1 MGDRSVPRQGTEGP
15 VRASLHTIGTG
26 PPNRR
31 RSTAPAEVTRGHRR
45 RVGLARFV
53 VLDILSGCIEL
64 IHRLHQHP
72 EEVPRARSFRRAR
85 AGHPRAA
92 ARVPDAR
99 VRAAQAAQ
107 PRARLVPGALV
118 RLAVPLP
125 QVAGRPRAGSRA
137 PSRSSTPHTVASK
150 RARIVYQLT
159 ADGKEHLQQVLASSG
174 PATWEDENFDVRF
187 AFFGQTDAETR
198 LRILEGRRTRLTE
211 RLETVRQSFAR
222 TRERMDEYTLE
233 LQRHG
238 LEQVEREVRW
248 LDGLID
254 NERGLRRT
262 RPAGTGRPAVADTPA
277 GDDDVAPARTTEK
290 ERG

>member
-1 MGDRSVPRQGTEGP
+1 MRGRSDVLEPAILGLLHESPMHGYELRKRLNLVLGSFRALSYGSLYPCLKSLVERNWIQGTE
-15 VRASLHTIGTG
+15 SI
-26 PPNRR
+26 
-31 RSTAPAEVTRGHRR
+31 APHA
-45 RVGLARFV
+45 
-53 VLDILSGCIEL
+53 
-64 IHRLHQHP
+64 
-72 EEVPRARSFRRAR
+72 
-85 AGHPRAA
+85 
-92 ARVPDAR
+92 
-99 VRAAQAAQ
+99 
-107 PRARLVPGALV
+107 
-118 RLAVPLP
+118 
-125 QVAGRPRAGSRA
+125 
-137 PSRSSTPHTVASK
+137 VASK

-211 RLETVRQSFAR
+211 RLETIRLSFAR

-262 RPAGTGRPAVADTPA
+262 RPAGTGRPTAADTPA
-277 GDDDVAPARTTEK
+277 VDDDVAPARTTEK

>member
-1 MGDRSVPRQGTEGP
+1 VRGRSDVLEPAILGL
-15 VRASLHTIGTG
+15 LHESPMHGYELRKRL
-26 PPNRR
+26 N
-31 RSTAPAEVTRGHRR
+31 
-45 RVGLARFV
+45 L
-53 VLDILSGCIEL
+53 VLG
-64 IHRLHQHP
+64 
-72 EEVPRARSFRRAR
+72 SFRALSY
-85 AGHPRAA
+85 GSLYPCLKS
-92 ARVPDAR
+92 
-99 VRAAQAAQ
+99 
-107 PRARLVPGALV
+107 LVERNWIQGIE
-118 RLAVPLP
+118 
-125 QVAGRPRAGSRA
+125 SIA
-137 PSRSSTPHTVASK
+137 PHAVASK

-211 RLETVRQSFAR
+211 RLETIRLSFAR

-254 NERGLRRT
+254 NERGIRRT
-262 RPAGTGRPAVADTPA
+262 RPAGTGRPTVADTPA